1 MPTVVM
7 KLTSVLHTRTGRGGT
22 DLAKE
27 IANYLDETGKAMIDR
42 SNGYFLPPMTED
54 ARREVLAAR
63 HGKTA
68 NMVPEVRN
76 QGRPGQLE
84 ARGFVAAHIR
94 SRAIPAA
101 SPLDRPL
108 RQDWVGQVAA
118 VWTELLAKSVHA
130 RRGADVVAGHRYT
143 LALSPEALGELT
155 RLNLRGT
162 DYLRRVARETMAAQV
177 RAESNR
183 PEDRPGWLEG
193 FHFDKH
199 HLHLHLLVF
208 PFTEKGRPLLA
219 GGGREFETVAQAE
232 QQGRRAP
239 YRLKVSRLADEVAV
253 KLRRDPG
260 YSLPAPGVRTMLL
273 EQIEARTLVGSIGRQ
288 DPKQRAAAARTGFQE
303 LARERGVGPTEAP
316 DWDNLWLLLLMGR
329 KPAAPAIAAA
339 PDATAGGPSA
349 AEQDEAGANRFWLRM
364 LLGLESHRR
373 ELAGWA
379 KEERARM
386 LALLATVANPG
397 AETRA
402 AEANR
407 MAGLLNSQVPKPLKL
422 FDFQI
427 PLRWAHAARL
437 AERFVARG
445 EETLRLS
452 LFSES
457 LLQRARGSERL
468 RAMRNPEFLGLGG
481 AAAAPTSPAAQRSLR
496 AWTVPLRRPPRAP
509 EEITPDPA
517 HGPGF

>member
-7 KLTSVLHTRTGRGGT
+7 KLTSVLHTRTGRSGT

-42 SNGYFLPPMTED
+42 SNAYFLPPMTQE
-54 ARREVLAAR
+54 AQSYVLSAQ

-76 QGRPGQLE
+76 QGQPGQLE

-101 SPLDRPL
+101 SPLDRTV
-108 RQDWVGQVAA
+108 RQDWVGQVAE

-143 LALSPEALGELT
+143 LALSPEALVELT

-162 DYLRRVARETMAAQV
+162 DYLRRVAKETMAAQV
-177 RAESNR
+177 GAESSR
-183 PEDRPGWLEG
+183 LDDRAGWLEA

-208 PFTEKGRPLLA
+208 PFTEKGRPLRA
-219 GGGREFETVAQAE
+219 GGGRELETVAQAE
-232 QQGRRAP
+232 QKGRNAP
-239 YRLKVSRLADEVAV
+239 YRLKLSRLADEVAV
-253 KLRRDPG
+253 KLRRDLG
-260 YSLPAPGVRTMLL
+260 RSLPASGVRALLL
-273 EQIEARTLVGSIGRQ
+273 EQIEARVLVGTVGRQ
-288 DPKQRAAAARTGFQE
+288 DPKERAAAARTGFQE
-303 LARERGVGPTEAP
+303 LARERRVGPTEAP
-316 DWDNLWLLLLMGR
+316 DWDNFWLLLLAGR
-329 KPAAPAIAAA
+329 KPVALATSADAEPTAA
-339 PDATAGGPSA
+339 GLPSA
-349 AEQDEAGANRFWLRM
+349 EPDEAGSNRFWLRL

-386 LALLATVANPG
+386 VALLASVANAG
-397 AETRA
+397 TDGRA

-407 MAGLLNSQVPKPLKL
+407 MESLLNLRVPKPLKL
-422 FDFQI
+422 FELQI
-427 PLRWAHAARL
+427 PLGWAHAARL
-437 AERFVARG
+437 AERFLARG

-457 LLQRARGSERL
+457 LLQRARSSDRL
-468 RAMRNPEFLGLGG
+468 RAMLNPDFLGLG
-481 AAAAPTSPAAQRSLR
+481 ALAPAIPAPQRSLQ
-496 AWTVPLRRPPRAP
+496 AWTVPLRRPASPR
-509 EEITPDPA
+509 EERTPDSSR
-517 HGPGF
+517 GPGF